1 MDDATLNQ
9 RFDSMAELIHQI
21 AERIDEP
28 FAALEGQMNQRFA
41 AIEQRLDRIENR
53 MTAMEFQM
61 AGINRSVDS
70 SDRQFSKI
78 LVTQGAQ
85 QKAIDDLAARITR
98 LEQQR

>member
-9 RFDSMAELIHQI
+9 RFEAMAELIHQL
-21 AERIDEP
+21 AERMDER
-28 FAALEGQMNQRFA
+28 FDKVDQRFTA
-41 AIEQRLDRIENR
+41 VEQRLDRMENR

-70 SDRQFSKI
+70 SDRQFSQV

-85 QKAIDDLAARITR
+85 QKALDDLAARVTR
-98 LEQQR
+98 LERQRSEQ